1 MHNNLSGPQSLLD
14 LRFVSDPQ
22 VCGARVAFVH
32 STPLQKKYVSNL
44 YLWQDGQLLQLTH
57 GEDQNNSPRF
67 SPDGQKL
74 AFISNRSG
82 SSQVHLLDLQGGE
95 ARKLTALDASPWGL
109 QWTPDGKALSFMAGL
124 KKADHETVFVT
135 SSASYQFNAEGLLPE
150 QPDQL
155 HLFHLETGQQEVLT
169 CTMVDIHD
177 YQWLPDGSGVAY
189 ISAPTSQDLASA
201 RLCVYRQVLK
211 GNPEQVMEATADF
224 SQLSIQ
230 PDGSGFVVLRKDQSW
245 HDGHLYYYHWDG
257 ACKRLDEGFDY
268 PAGNY
273 VTGDALYGAYNTRAQ
288 WLDART
294 LLAIYTLGGSS
305 GLFQVK
311 LSGEVTPVL
320 HHHARVMAGF
330 HVSQGKVVFIEECA
344 TELPEVYLWETGV
357 VTPVSQQGSLL
368 VDWPILEPISLRV
381 GNVEGWLLKPEQ
393 AGPLPVVLSIHGGPH
408 MAYGH
413 AFMHEFQMLAQQ
425 GYAVLYCNPRG
436 SVGYGQSHSGAI
448 QGRWGTI
455 DAEDI
460 LSFLDGALAQFQEL
474 DPERMAVVGG
484 SYGGYMVN
492 WLTAHTHRFK
502 RAITD
507 RCVSNLVSFAGT
519 SDIGFYFGQHEIGA
533 NPYTGDPA
541 VLWDRSP
548 IKHVSQVK
556 TPTLVV
562 HSEQDLRCALEQGQQ
577 WYHALKTLGIET
589 RFVRFPEE
597 NHELSRSGRPDRR
610 MVRLQ
615 EYLNWLSPL

>member
-1 MHNNLSGPQSLLD
+1 M
-14 LRFVSDPQ
+14 
-22 VCGARVAFVH
+22 
-32 STPLQKKYVSNL
+32 
-44 YLWQDGQLLQLTH
+44 
-57 GEDQNNSPRF
+57 
-67 SPDGQKL
+67 
-74 AFISNRSG
+74 
-82 SSQVHLLDLQGGE
+82 
-95 ARKLTALDASPWGL
+95 
-109 QWTPDGKALSFMAGL
+109 
-124 KKADHETVFVT
+124 
-135 SSASYQFNAEGLLPE
+135 
-150 QPDQL
+150 
-155 HLFHLETGQQEVLT
+155 
-169 CTMVDIHD
+169 
-177 YQWLPDGSGVAY
+177 
-189 ISAPTSQDLASA
+189 
-201 RLCVYRQVLK
+201 
-211 GNPEQVMEATADF
+211 
-224 SQLSIQ
+224 
-230 PDGSGFVVLRKDQSW
+230 
-245 HDGHLYYYHWDG
+245 
-257 ACKRLDEGFDY
+257 
-268 PAGNY
+268 
-273 VTGDALYGAYNTRAQ
+273 
-288 WLDART
+288 
-294 LLAIYTLGGSS
+294 
-305 GLFQVK
+305 
-311 LSGEVTPVL
+311 
-320 HHHARVMAGF
+320 
-330 HVSQGKVVFIEECA
+330 
-344 TELPEVYLWETGV
+344 
-357 VTPVSQQGSLL
+357 
-368 VDWPILEPISLRV
+368 
-381 GNVEGWLLKPEQ
+381 
-393 AGPLPVVLSIHGGPH
+393 VLSIHGGPH

-548 IKHVSQVK
+548 IKYVSQVK

-615 EYLNWLSPL
+615 EYLNWLSSL